1 MSPSQR
7 RALVSRVS
15 RVSSRIVF
23 GLVLASIVGCHQRG
37 VRPKPTSAE
46 TVSDGYGEKS
56 KDQVGGA
63 VQSVTFDDGPNKRV
77 SRVEELIEGRFSG
90 VLVQRTAN
98 GGYSVSI
105 RGTGSFSSSEQPLYV
120 IDGMPYEV
128 GSGRGLGW
136 LNPADVVRIDL
147 LKNPAETSIY
157 GVRGA
162 NGVIVITTKRKP

>member
-7 RALVSRVS
+7 RALFSRVS
-15 RVSSRIVF
+15 ASIVF
-23 GLVLASIVGCHQRG
+23 GLVLASIVGCHQRSS
-37 VRPKPTSAE
+37 VRPERPSAE

-56 KDQVGGA
+56 KDEAGG
-63 VQSVTFDDGPNKRV
+63 VQSVAVDDGPKNKV
-77 SRVEELIEGRFSG
+77 SRVEELLEGRFSG
-90 VLVQRTAN
+90 VQVQRT
-98 GGYSVSI
+98 GDGDYSVSI
-105 RGTGSFSSSEQPLYV
+105 RGAGSFMSSEQPLWV
-120 IDGMPYEV
+120 IDGVPYEV
-128 GSGRGLGW
+128 GPGRGLAW